1 MQERSQCPYKQHFL
15 ALFTFFCDF
24 AACKGGEEYQ
34 RPNCNE
40 NVYPAFVFQE
50 AEPLE
55 YSLAE
60 VLQCVSVVWVLNKE
74 KKKAQYIPVW

>member
-1 MQERSQCPYKQHFL
+1 MQERSHCPYKQHFL

-24 AACKGGEEYQ
+24 AVREGGY
-34 RPNCNE
+34 RGPIAVNT
-40 NVYPAFVFQE
+40 YPAFVFQE

-60 VLQCVSVVWVLNKE
+60 VLQCISVVWVLNKI
-74 KKKAQYIPVW
+74 K